1 MQIYLFFQ
9 RKINLK
15 PAAGPIPVV
24 PAVPAQ
30 LSGADRAAVE
40 CDCVSHDGEPEAGP
54 LAFIGRRNPEEAL
67 EYLLEI
73 LFLHTS
79 PGIVVSDQQ
88 LAVGAFVR
96 LDVNH
101 KVPARVLERILHQIP
116 EQRVEQALIAVHAGF
131 GTHEVFDP
139 DPAADY
145 AALQLFKDILKY
157 VPYPDV
163 FTTILRFVVPYAA
176 DRACRSPR
184 FHCQV
189 STVYSPGHLV
199 LRLIPVSVNVI
210 SVISK

>member
-9 RKINLK
+9 RKINFQ

-40 CDCVSHDGEPEAGP
+40 CDCISHYRKPEAGP
-54 LAFIGRRNPEEAL
+54 FAFIGRRNPEETL

-116 EQRVEQALIAVHAGF
+116 EQRVEQALVAVHAGF

-163 FTTILRFVVPYAA
+163 LFRQHVRSLFHLGNQRDIFDEAGQPQALPVGLLDKRILLGAV
-176 DRACRSPR
+176 
-184 FHCQV
+184 H
-189 STVYSPGHLV
+189 PGV
-199 LRLIPVSVNVI
+199 
-210 SVISK
+210 

>member
-30 LSGADRAAVE
+30 LSSADRAAVE

-73 LFLHTS
+73 LFLYAAT
-79 PGIVVSDQQ
+79 GIVVSDQQ

-96 LDVNH
+96 LDVNY

-116 EQRVEQALIAVHAGF
+116 EQRVEQALVAVHAGF

-145 AALQLFKDILKY
+145 AALQFFKDILKY

-176 DRACRSPR
+176 DQASR
-184 FHCQV
+184 FPLLHCQV
-189 STVYSPGHLV
+189 STVCFPGHLV
-199 LRLIPVSVNVI
+199 LRVTPVRVNVI
-210 SVISK
+210 SEISK

>member
-9 RKINLK
+9 RKINFQ
-15 PAAGPIPVV
+15 PAVGPIPVV

-40 CDCVSHDGEPEAGP
+40 CDCISHDGEPEAGP

-73 LFLHTS
+73 LFLYAAT
-79 PGIVVSDQQ
+79 GIVVSDQQ
-88 LAVGAFVR
+88 LAIGAFVR

-116 EQRVEQALIAVHAGF
+116 EQRVEQALVAVHAGF

-145 AALQLFKDILKY
+145 AALQFFKDILKY

-176 DRACRSPR
+176 DVACRFPL

-189 STVYSPGHLV
+189 STVCFPGHLV
-199 LRLIPVSVNVI
+199 LILTPVRVNLISE
-210 SVISK
+210 ISK